1 MDFLSQTV
9 VIVGVVT
16 CLCFSPLLTDCL
28 LLPKSGSPA
37 MNTDRLQADKTLAER
52 DLSTS
57 MEMKSVVLS
66 LVSQSAEDPHQP
78 VAEDLPELTKR
89 YLSLQDRL
97 TEARASANHWS
108 RKKVRKLMQLVP

>member
-1 MDFLSQTV
+1 
-9 VIVGVVT
+9 
-16 CLCFSPLLTDCL
+16 
-28 LLPKSGSPA
+28 
-37 MNTDRLQADKTLAER
+37 MNTDGLQADKTLAER

-108 RKKVRKLMQLVP
+108 RNKVRKLMQLVP